1 MKKWTATFVLLI
13 VVVSFVGCHNTPDAP
28 ASISEPD
35 GVLRQSPPTNEEIDR
50 NIAVLKEPPMLT
62 VVYGDTT
69 GEALRGTTSWNY
81 QNEDGTDVSL
91 ESDSMHPLQAKEYMT
106 PIDLIPSHISSAH
119 SFEAF
124 LQWDTAPDRISV
136 SCWSE
141 EFWNQPAAASEE
153 IPVNMFMIDSNFETK
168 PVISIE
174 LKDGNYI
181 YEVVSEW
188 TGSEKYGGTAR
199 YSFYTIT
206 SNVESQSMDSQ
217 ILMVRGGR

>member
-1 MKKWTATFVLLI
+1 MKKLIAIFLLLI
-13 VVVSFVGCHNTPDAP
+13 FVVSLVGCHNTQDAP
-28 ASISEPD
+28 VSISETD
-35 GVLRQSPPTNEEIDR
+35 GVLHQPQSTNEEIDL

-62 VVYGDTT
+62 VVYGDKTM
-69 GEALRGTTSWNY
+69 EALRGTTSWNY
-81 QNEDGTDVSL
+81 QNEDGTGVSF

-106 PIDLIPSHISSAH
+106 PIDLIPSNISSTN

-124 LQWDTAPDRISV
+124 LQWDTTPDKILV
-136 SCWSE
+136 YCWSE
-141 EFWNQPAAASEE
+141 EFWNQPTAASEE

-188 TGSEKYGGTAR
+188 NSSEKYGGTAR
-199 YSFYTIT
+199 YSFYTIK
-206 SNVESQSMDSQ
+206 SNMESQSID
-217 ILMVRGGR
+217 